1 MTKHHGIHT
10 YTPEQMKILFEAMNI
25 APSWMSKRFIMR
37 ELCGWSDEKIA
48 ENVMLRTE
56 EETQSQ
62 RNNKIGG
69 YR

>member
-1 MTKHHGIHT
+1 MTKKQGIHVYSPDELKT
-10 YTPEQMKILFEAMNI
+10 LFEALSI

-37 ELCGWSDEKIA
+37 ELCGWPDEKIA

>member
-1 MTKHHGIHT
+1 MTKGKT
-10 YTPEQMKILFEAMNI
+10 YTPEQLKTLFEAMSI
-25 APSWMSKRFIMR
+25 APPWLSKRFIMR
-37 ELCGWSDEKIA
+37 ELCGWSDDMIA
-48 ENVMLRTE
+48 DNAVLRTE

>member
-10 YTPEQMKILFEAMNI
+10 YTPEQMKTLFEALNM